1 VNLKVQLWVVN
12 ECRGYREGRRGPGI
26 HLRPRTIGKRARSL
40 TACCFGC
47 LAISILTTE
56 VATNIPKNFRKEM
69 IVCCWRQRCI
79 RSVKHI
85 MHHHQC
91 LINLPV
97 NMGPPFSNG
106 MGIIN
111 QLIYSDPFTIT
122 MSGQLLLLYDPCGGV
137 CCVNYLRLHINLV
150 NPDCCLKACA
160 CGRSLPISSYP
171 PS

>member
-1 VNLKVQLWVVN
+1 
-12 ECRGYREGRRGPGI
+12 
-26 HLRPRTIGKRARSL
+26 
-40 TACCFGC
+40 
-47 LAISILTTE
+47 
-56 VATNIPKNFRKEM
+56 
-69 IVCCWRQRCI
+69 
-79 RSVKHI
+79 